1 MIYPILLTLHL
12 FAALMFVGT
21 VFFEVLILE
30 SVRKHVPAA
39 VMRQVEQGIGKRAR
53 RLMPWVLLML
63 FGAGLG
69 MVWTRYLPL
78 LADPL
83 ASSFGTLLS
92 LKILLAL
99 SVLGHFFSAM
109 FLLHSGRMNSTY
121 FRRIHLS
128 VFSHMV
134 GIVLLAKGMFYLS
147 W

>member
-1 MIYPILLTLHL
+1 MIYPTLLTLHL
-12 FAALMFVGT
+12 FAALMFIGT
-21 VFFEVLILE
+21 VFFEVLIFE

-53 RLMPWVLLML
+53 RLMPWVLLVL
-63 FGAGLG
+63 FSAGLG

-99 SVLGHFFSAM
+99 SVLGHFFTAM
-109 FLLHSGRMNSTY
+109 FLLYSGRMNSKY

>member
-53 RLMPWVLLML
+53 RLMPWMLLVL

>member
-12 FAALMFVGT
+12 FAALMFIGT
-21 VFFEVLILE
+21 VFFEVLIFE
-30 SVRKHVPAA
+30 SVRQHVPAA

-53 RLMPWVLLML
+53 RLMPWVLLVL
-63 FGAGLG
+63 FSAGLG

-92 LKILLAL
+92 LKILLAM

-109 FLLHSGRMNSTY
+109 FLLYSGRMNSTY